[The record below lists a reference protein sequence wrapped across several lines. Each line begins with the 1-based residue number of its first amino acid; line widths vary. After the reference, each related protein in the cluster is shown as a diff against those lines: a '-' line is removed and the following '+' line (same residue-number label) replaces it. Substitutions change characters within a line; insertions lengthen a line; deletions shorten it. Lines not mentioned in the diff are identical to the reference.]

1 MTYNPELGFHGY
13 VDTIAYRMDVEPVA
27 LEDADT
33 LTVIRGVFMRNGSHS
48 EAEEAV
54 RIHLEERRKLAR

>member
-1 MTYNPELGFHGY
+1 
-13 VDTIAYRMDVEPVA
+13 MDVEPVA